1 MKPSEIPTWG
11 AGDLV
16 QIKRGVTGM
25 GDVGMVVGPAEW
37 PWGGLSS
44 SLLSVLFSNGPR
56 SVHPGNLQ
64 KPDGRTRKARQ

>member
-1 MKPSEIPTWG
+1 MQTWQS
-11 AGDLV
+11 GDLV

-37 PWGGLSS
+37 PWGGVGH
-44 SLLSVLFSNGPR
+44 LLTVLFSDGLR
-56 SVHPGNLQ
+56 SVHLGNLQ